1 MVLPVGID
9 TPRSEFGNLTTATNL
24 GELDFSQEQSFQSPS
39 RGNNDLVKQIQNS
52 RRGIT
57 LKTPRSRM
65 PFGDR
70 HNIQAPQG
78 EFTPLMKSVTRSNLL
93 RTQGN
98 QVTPG
103 FMRRQNVAES
113 PALPAEISGLYDGG
127 DTESSYDGNGQDTP
141 VPQMADSSAAST
153 PLAMLPRRD
162 GGGVLA
168 DGAASMTL
176 KEQENVG
183 CAPPLPLEF
192 SGASVITWFT
202 WLTD

>member
-9 TPRSEFGNLTTATNL
+9 TPRSEIGNFTAATNF

-39 RGNNDLVKQIQNS
+39 RGNNDLLRQIQNN
-52 RRGIT
+52 RRGIS

-70 HNIQAPQG
+70 RNIQAPQG
-78 EFTPLMKSVTRSNLL
+78 EFTPLLKSVTRSNLL

-98 QVTPG
+98 HVTPG
-103 FMRRQNVAES
+103 IMGRHNVAES
-113 PALPAEISGLYDGG
+113 PALPAESSGLYDGG
-127 DTESSYDGNGQDTP
+127 DTENSYDGNGQSTP
-141 VPQMADSSAAST
+141 APQMLDSSGAST
-153 PLAMLPRRD
+153 PLAMLPRR
-162 GGGVLA
+162 GEGGVLA

-183 CAPPLPLEF
+183 CALPLEF
-192 SGASVITWFT
+192 FRANVVI
-202 WLTD
+202 LLVD